1 MKSCLKKNWF
11 SFLIGCIIG
20 IPLSLY
26 AVNHREPARIPV
38 YYDPGLFEQFSV
50 EPEHTEPAEQEEI
63 FEAFE
68 VYEITPDDLKL
79 EYYYDSLELLALCV
93 EAEAGDQGLY
103 GKKLV
108 ADVVLNRVDSPD
120 FPDNITDVILQCGNN
135 GVYQFSVVGDGR
147 IYAVEP
153 TEETFQA
160 VREELESRTNKDIL
174 FFTAEGFS
182 PYGSAWEK
190 VGDHYFSTE
199 RK

>member
-1 MKSCLKKNWF
+1 MKSYLKKNWF

-20 IPLSLY
+20 IPFSLY
-26 AVNHREPARIPV
+26 AVSHREPARIPV

-50 EPEHTEPAEQEEI
+50 EPEHTEPAERNET
-63 FEAFE
+63 FES
-68 VYEITPDDLKL
+68 YEITPDDLKL
-79 EYYYDSLELLALCV
+79 EYYYDGLELLALCV
-93 EAEAGDQGLY
+93 EAEAGNQGLY

-120 FPDNITDVILQCGNN
+120 FPDTITDVILQCGNN
-135 GVYQFSVVGDGR
+135 GVYQFSVVCDGR
-147 IYAVEP
+147 IDAVEP

-160 VREELESRTNKDIL
+160 VREELERRTNKDIL
-174 FFTAEGFS
+174 FFTSEGFS

>member
-1 MKSCLKKNWF
+1 MKSYLKKNWF

-20 IPLSLY
+20 IPFSLY

-50 EPEHTEPAEQEEI
+50 EPEHTEPVEQEEI

-68 VYEITPDDLKL
+68 VYEITPDDLEL

-135 GVYQFSVVGDGR
+135 GVYQCCG
-147 IYAVEP
+147 
-153 TEETFQA
+153 
-160 VREELESRTNKDIL
+160 
-174 FFTAEGFS
+174 
-182 PYGSAWEK
+182 
-190 VGDHYFSTE
+190 
-199 RK
+199 